1 MRRLAAAY
9 NTKNKRQDFYTTL
22 NICKSIKYTASKHQS
37 NNQIRRGCQAFTK
50 QSNTAGDI

>member
-9 NTKNKRQDFYTTL
+9 NTKNKRQDFYTTP

-50 QSNTAGDI
+50 QSNTAGDV